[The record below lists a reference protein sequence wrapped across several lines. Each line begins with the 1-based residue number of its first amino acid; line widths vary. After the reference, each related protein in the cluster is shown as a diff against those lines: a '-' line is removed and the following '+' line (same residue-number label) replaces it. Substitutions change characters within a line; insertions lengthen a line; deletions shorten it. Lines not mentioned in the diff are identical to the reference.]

1 MRFPAG
7 NQRHPIAQFHTG
19 QQSIRREAGTRNP
32 RPHLGKPRRRHPHQR
47 RWFGWDA
54 DRRVRYDASVAHT
67 VLRFL
72 LAVLFAGS
80 AVAGFEQALDRR
92 LFGEAIAVGQ
102 SRIEA
107 VRTRFHQPY
116 RIQVSRPPIDYIDIV
131 TPFRRVALLA
141 EERAQA
147 GGRLFQREAIA
158 LLGDRSTLVE
168 ILVEMTF
175 HPLNVVRRGAGLQ
188 RRAHDGSVGSSDKS
202 AGDRAYP
209 AIRRAPRR
217 GATAVTVRSGATPA
231 GGESADARRH
241 HRRDLRRRCAE
252 SEWRL

>member
-1 MRFPAG
+1 M
-7 NQRHPIAQFHTG
+7 
-19 QQSIRREAGTRNP
+19 
-32 RPHLGKPRRRHPHQR
+32 
-47 RWFGWDA
+47 
-54 DRRVRYDASVAHT
+54 RYDASVAHT

-175 HPLNVVRRGAGLQ
+175 HPLNVFVGVPAYNVELTTAASAARINPLEIARIPRFGARLEGVPLPSRFAAAPRLLGESQPMLGGTIVATFGAGALNPNGVYEVVVSEKGKELA
-188 RRAHDGSVGSSDKS
+188 RARVNLG
-202 AGDRAYP
+202 
-209 AIRRAPRR
+209 
-217 GATAVTVRSGATPA
+217 T
-231 GGESADARRH
+231 
-241 HRRDLRRRCAE
+241 LR
-252 SEWRL
+252 

>member
-1 MRFPAG
+1 M
-7 NQRHPIAQFHTG
+7 
-19 QQSIRREAGTRNP
+19 
-32 RPHLGKPRRRHPHQR
+32 
-47 RWFGWDA
+47 
-54 DRRVRYDASVAHT
+54 AHT

-102 SRIEA
+102 SWIEA
-107 VRTRFHQPY
+107 VRTRLHQPY
-116 RIQVSRPPIDYIDIV
+116 RIQVSRPPIDYLDIV

-147 GGRLFQREAIA
+147 GGRLFQRDAIA

-175 HPLNVVRRGAGLQ
+175 HPLNVF
-188 RRAHDGSVGSSDKS
+188 VGVPAYNVELATAAS
-202 AGDRAYP
+202 AARIKTLENRAYP

-217 GATAVTVRSGATPA
+217 GVTAVTVHEGAKPA
-231 GGESADARRH
+231 GEESADTRRH